1 MRKNLFL
8 WILIVLLS
16 SVWIILYCFFLANID
31 TYLLSW
37 TSSFKDDTQPA
48 VAKLGF
54 VKLIPGTIFNPFI
67 THDIEKNKII
77 KNEVQKHRK
86 QANIKNRFSND
97 EKIFLKRYF
106 NDFKTKWCRIHH
118 AKLDWKKYLA
128 PCAGH
133 TKWGIEHAGWSTK
146 NLKTS
151 AANSFISKWD
161 IRPAGEF
168 SRFFIQSKTSSN
180 HAKNIGG
187 DSWRIH
193 IKGTSSVSATIFD
206 HNNGIY
212 EVIFLLMEAGLYQI
226 EINLDYTLCDGFKD
240 PPMDWYEKGINDF
253 VQ

>member
-1 MRKNLFL
+1 MVSGLT
-8 WILIVLLS
+8 
-16 SVWIILYCFFLANID
+16 VWIIIFVFFANTNSHI
-31 TYLLSW
+31 LSW
-37 TSSFKDDTQPA
+37 ASSFESFQERSNISNSSRINKIEI
-48 VAKLGF
+48 
-54 VKLIPGTIFNPFI
+54 VKKKQG
-67 THDIEKNKII
+67 EKN
-77 KNEVQKHRK
+77 NEKPQK
-86 QANIKNRFSND
+86 FSSHD
-97 EKIFLKRYF
+97 KVFLERYA
-106 NDFKTKWCRIHH
+106 NDFKTKWCRIHQ

-133 TKWGIEHAGWSTK
+133 TKWGIEHAGWSNK
-146 NLKTS
+146 KLKTS

-180 HAKNIGG
+180 YSKNIGG

-206 HNNGIY
+206 HNNGSY

-240 PPMDWYEKGINDF
+240 PPADWYKKGIILCSTAF
-253 VQ
+253 LSSITQICH